1 MRITVSIVVSHWKMA
16 HHLHSA
22 SCGWHLLSFSL
33 VAVVLISSSAAAAA
47 STELDES
54 LSNEYFFACSGGKTD
69 TVRKLLGRHGK
80 DLANARTKE
89 GETCLHLC
97 SIDTTGQAVHIARA
111 LLEAG
116 ADPNVRT
123 TFEQGQRMTP
133 LSWHTYAGNY
143 DIVELLL
150 DAGAT
155 INDDFDL
162 YPPNAPVQTIVTAL
176 DIAEKLSGVEDMAE
190 SVEKEETDKSSNGEG
205 NDPRDRF
212 KLTYDLL
219 KSRGGKKWEDIDKG
233 RAAAEEQEEL

>member
-1 MRITVSIVVSHWKMA
+1 MA
-16 HHLHSA
+16 HHFHQA
-22 SCGWHLLSFSL
+22 TRPSCGWRPLSLFL
-33 VAVVLISSSAAAAA
+33 VAVVLISSSCPATPTAAAID
-47 STELDES
+47 LDES

-69 TVRKLLGRHGK
+69 TVRKLLDGHGK
-80 DLANARTKE
+80 DLANAKTKE

-143 DIVELLL
+143 DIIELLL
-150 DAGAT
+150 DAGAN
-155 INDDFDL
+155 INTDFDL
-162 YPPNAPVQTIVTAL
+162 HPPNAPVQTIVTAL
-176 DIAEKLSGVEDMAE
+176 DIAEKLSGVEDMAD
-190 SVEKEETDKSSNGEG
+190 SVEKEEKDKNSNGEG

-219 KSRGGKKWEDIDKG
+219 KTRGGKKWKDI
-233 RAAAEEQEEL
+233 EQQEL

>member
-1 MRITVSIVVSHWKMA
+1 MA
-16 HHLHSA
+16 HHFHQASRP
-22 SCGWHLLSFSL
+22 SCGWRPLRSLLLL
-33 VAVVLISSSAAAAA
+33 VTVVLISSSCPATPTAAAID
-47 STELDES
+47 LDES

-69 TVRKLLGRHGK
+69 TVRKLLDGHGK
-80 DLANARTKE
+80 DLANLKTKE

-143 DIVELLL
+143 DIIELLL
-150 DAGAT
+150 DAGAN
-155 INDDFDL
+155 INTDFDL
-162 YPPNAPVQTIVTAL
+162 HPPSAPVQTIVTAL

-190 SVEKEETDKSSNGEG
+190 SVEKEEKNKNSNGKG

-219 KSRGGKKWEDIDKG
+219 KSRGGKNWEDIVKE
-233 RAAAEEQEEL
+233 RAAAEEQQEL

>member
-1 MRITVSIVVSHWKMA
+1 MA
-16 HHLHSA
+16 HHFHQA
-22 SCGWHLLSFSL
+22 TRPSCGWRPLRSLLLL
-33 VAVVLISSSAAAAA
+33 VAVVLISSSCPATPTAAAID
-47 STELDES
+47 LDES

-69 TVRKLLGRHGK
+69 TVRKLLDRHGK

-162 YPPNAPVQTIVTAL
+162 YPPNAPVQTIVTAM

-190 SVEKEETDKSSNGEG
+190 SVEKEETDKNSNGEG

-219 KSRGGKKWEDIDKG
+219 KSRGGKKWEDIDKE
-233 RAAAEEQEEL
+233 RAAAEEQQEL

>member
-1 MRITVSIVVSHWKMA
+1 MA
-16 HHLHSA
+16 HHLHQANRS
-22 SCGWHLLSFSL
+22 SCGWRPLRSVLTLLVVLLSL
-33 VAVVLISSSAAAAA
+33 CPATPTAADI
-47 STELDES
+47 ELDES

-69 TVRKLLGRHGK
+69 AIRKLLDKHGK
-80 DLANARTKE
+80 DLANAKTKE

-143 DIVELLL
+143 DIIKLLL
-150 DAGAT
+150 DAGAN
-155 INDDFDL
+155 INTDFDL
-162 YPPNAPVQTIVTAL
+162 HPPSAPVQTIVTAL
-176 DIAEKLSGVEDMAE
+176 DIAEKLSGVEDMAD
-190 SVEKEETDKSSNGEG
+190 SVEKGEKDKNSNGEG
-205 NDPRDRF
+205 TDPRDRF

-219 KSRGGKKWEDIDKG
+219 KSRGGRKWEHI
-233 RAAAEEQEEL
+233 EQQEL

>member
-1 MRITVSIVVSHWKMA
+1 MS
-16 HHLHSA
+16 HHLHKAIRCS
-22 SCGWHLLSFSL
+22 STCNNHNGWRPLRSLLRL
-33 VAVVLISSSAAAAA
+33 VAVILISSCPATPTAAAI
-47 STELDES
+47 ELDGS

-69 TVRKLLGRHGK
+69 TIRKLLDKHGK
-80 DLANARTKE
+80 DLANLKTKE

-97 SIDTTGQAVHIARA
+97 SIDTTGQAVHIAKA

-150 DAGAT
+150 DAGAN
-155 INDDFDL
+155 INEDFDL
-162 YPPNAPVQTIVTAL
+162 HPPSAPVQTIVTAL
-176 DIAEKLSGVEDMAE
+176 DIAEKLSGVEDMAD
-190 SVEKEETDKSSNGEG
+190 SVEKEEKDKNSNGEG

-219 KSRGGKKWEDIDKG
+219 KSRGGKKWEDIE
-233 RAAAEEQEEL
+233 RAATEEQQEL